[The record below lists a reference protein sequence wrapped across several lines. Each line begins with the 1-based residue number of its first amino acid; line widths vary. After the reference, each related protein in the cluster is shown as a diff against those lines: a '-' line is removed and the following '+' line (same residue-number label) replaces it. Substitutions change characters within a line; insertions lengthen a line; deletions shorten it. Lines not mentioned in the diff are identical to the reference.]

1 MAMIQ
6 STYHRAL
13 PFIFFLL
20 SSLQV
25 LENFAPGDTV
35 RGSRNQ
41 KNKFCSGPRAIPDI
55 LPSFSRGGLEGMGF
69 LLPKVLYEGIQDLS
83 INFIDR
89 KEIIANDFSSQGQ
102 AAWFF
107 CI

>member
-1 MAMIQ
+1 
-6 STYHRAL
+6 
-13 PFIFFLL
+13 
-20 SSLQV
+20 
-25 LENFAPGDTV
+25 
-35 RGSRNQ
+35 
-41 KNKFCSGPRAIPDI
+41 
-55 LPSFSRGGLEGMGF
+55 MGF